1 MPETNQPLGKIK
13 IKINE
18 KGIVEELLL
27 IQNKT
32 RILFIE
38 QEGKKIKTTCHSIS
52 GKYNFSKKDLEY
64 INQSILKELT
74 NSKWETKNDCYCI
87 V

>member
-18 KGIVEELLL
+18 RGIAEELLL

-32 RILFIE
+32 RILFID
-38 QEGKKIKTTCHSIS
+38 QEGEKIKTTCHSIP
-52 GKYNFSKKDLEY
+52 GKYNYSKKDLEY
-64 INQSILKELT
+64 NNQSILKELT
-74 NSKWETKNDCYCI
+74 NSNAKQKMI
-87 V
+87 VIV